1 MGSKLTPKQ
10 QRVLIFLQSYI
21 DENGFPPTMRE
32 IATGLDLAGPD
43 SAKKYLDILERKGCI
58 RKTARSSRAIEL
70 LKREG
75 SSSTGTG
82 RAIPLIGRIAAGQP
96 LLAVENI
103 ERHINIDPSIARTDG
118 MFFLRVQGDSMID
131 AHIKPGDL
139 ALIRP
144 QQQVEQGD
152 VAVIRVGDEATLK
165 YFFRED
171 NRIRL
176 QPANRAY
183 DPIYL
188 YEDNDM
194 EVIGK
199 VAGILRE
206 YH

>member
-1 MGSKLTPKQ
+1 MEKKLTSKQ
-10 QRVLIFLQSYI
+10 QRVLDFLERFI
-21 DENGFPPTMRE
+21 EEHGFPPTMRE
-32 IATGLDLAGPD
+32 IATHLNLAGPD
-43 SAKKYLDILERKGCI
+43 SAKKYLDILERKGVI

-70 LKREG
+70 ICRE
-75 SSSTGTG
+75 SSPNSVS
-82 RAIPLIGRIAAGQP
+82 RAVPLIGRIAAGRP
-96 LLAVENI
+96 LLAIENI

-144 QQQVEQGD
+144 QKQVEQGD
-152 VAVIRVGDEATLK
+152 VAVVRVGEEATLK
-165 YFFRED
+165 YFFKEK

-183 DPIYL
+183 EPMYL
-188 YEDNDM
+188 YDNDDM

-199 VAGILRE
+199 VAGILRQ
-206 YH
+206 YN

>member
-1 MGSKLTPKQ
+1 MATQLTSKQ
-10 QRVLIFLQSYI
+10 QRVLNFLENFI
-21 DENGFPPTMRE
+21 DEHGYPPTTRE
-32 IATGLDLAGPD
+32 IASRLELAGPN
-43 SAKKYLDILERKGCI
+43 SAKKYLDILERKGMI

-70 LKREG
+70 IGRE
-75 SSSTGTG
+75 SIPVSG
-82 RAIPLIGRIAAGQP
+82 RPVPLIGCIQAGSP

-103 ERHINIDPSIARTDG
+103 ERHINIDPSIARTEG

-139 ALIRP
+139 ALINP
-144 QQQVEQGD
+144 QKQIEQGD
-152 VAVIRVGDEATLK
+152 VAVVRVGDEATLK
-165 YFFRED
+165 YFFREK

-176 QPANRAY
+176 QPANAAY

-188 YEDNDM
+188 YEEDDV

-199 VAGILRE
+199 VAGILRD

>member
-1 MGSKLTPKQ
+1 MATKVTAKQ
-10 QRVLIFLQSYI
+10 QRVLNFL
-21 DENGFPPTMRE
+21 ENFIEEHGFPPTTRE
-32 IATGLDLAGPD
+32 IASQLELAGPN
-43 SAKKYLDILERKGCI
+43 SAKKYLDILERKGLI

-70 LKREG
+70 IGREFPT
-75 SSSTGTG
+75 SPG
-82 RAIPLIGRIAAGQP
+82 RSIPLIGCIQAGSP

-118 MFFLRVQGDSMID
+118 MFFLRVQGDSMIE
-131 AHIKPGDL
+131 AQIKPGDL
-139 ALIRP
+139 ALVRP
-144 QQQVEQGD
+144 QKQLEQGD

-165 YFFRED
+165 YFFKEE

-176 QPANRAY
+176 QPANTAY

-188 YEDNDM
+188 YEDDDM

>member
-1 MGSKLTPKQ
+1 MESKLTPKQ
-10 QRVLIFLQSYI
+10 QRVLTFLQSYI
-21 DENGFPPTMRE
+21 HENGFPPTMRE
-32 IATGLDLAGPD
+32 IAAQLDLAGPD

-58 RKTARSSRAIEL
+58 RKAARSSRAIEL
-70 LKREG
+70 I
-75 SSSTGTG
+75 G
-82 RAIPLIGRIAAGQP
+82 RASEPASSGRAVPLIGRIAAGQP

-144 QQQVEQGD
+144 QNQVEQGD
-152 VAVIRVGDEATLK
+152 VAVVRVGEEATLK
-165 YFFRED
+165 YFFKEK

-176 QPANRAY
+176 QPANRSY

-188 YEDNDM
+188 YDGDDM

>member
-1 MGSKLTPKQ
+1 MAQSLTTKQ
-10 QRVLIFLQSYI
+10 QRVLRFL
-21 DENGFPPTMRE
+21 ENFIEKHGFPPTTRE
-32 IATGLDLAGPD
+32 IATQLELAGPN
-43 SAKKYLDILERKGCI
+43 SAKKYLDILERKGVI

-70 LKREG
+70 IGRE
-75 SSSTGTG
+75 SPPVSG
-82 RAIPLIGRIAAGQP
+82 RQVPLIGCIQAGSP

-139 ALIRP
+139 ALIYP
-144 QQQVEQGD
+144 QKQLDQGD
-152 VAVIRVGDEATLK
+152 VAVVRVGDEATLK
-165 YFFRED
+165 YFFKEE

-176 QPANRAY
+176 QPANTAY

-188 YEDNDM
+188 YEDDDV

-199 VAGILRE
+199 VAGILRD
-206 YH
+206 YQ

>member
-1 MGSKLTPKQ
+1 MDKKLTPKQ
-10 QRVLIFLQSYI
+10 QRVYTFLQGFI
-21 DENGFPPTMRE
+21 DKHGFPPTTRE
-32 IATGLDLAGPD
+32 IAARLELAGPD
-43 SAKKYLDILERKGCI
+43 SAKKYLDILERKGHI

-70 LKREG
+70 INREAPHAQ
-75 SSSTGTG
+75 G
-82 RAIPLIGRIAAGQP
+82 RSVPLIGRIQAGRP

-144 QQQVEQGD
+144 QKQLDQGD
-152 VAVIRVGDEATLK
+152 VAVVRVGDEATLK
-165 YFFRED
+165 YFFKEK

-176 QPANRAY
+176 QPANRSY

-188 YEDNDM
+188 YEDDDV

-206 YH
+206 FQ

>member
-1 MGSKLTPKQ
+1 
-10 QRVLIFLQSYI
+10 
-21 DENGFPPTMRE
+21 MRE
-32 IATGLDLAGPD
+32 IASRLDLAGPD

-70 LKREG
+70 IRRD
-75 SSSTGTG
+75 GTPPGEG

-103 ERHINIDPSIARTDG
+103 ERHINIDPSIARTEG

-144 QQQVEQGD
+144 QQQVDQGD
-152 VAVIRVGDEATLK
+152 VAVIRVGEEATLK
-165 YFFRED
+165 YFFREE

-188 YEDNDM
+188 YDEDDV

>member
-1 MGSKLTPKQ
+1 MESKLTSKQ
-10 QRVLIFLQSYI
+10 QRVLTFLQNYI

-32 IATGLDLAGPD
+32 IASRLDLAGPD

-70 LKREG
+70 IRRD
-75 SSSTGTG
+75 GTPPGEG

-103 ERHINIDPSIARTDG
+103 ERHINIDPSIARTEG

-144 QQQVEQGD
+144 QQQVDQGD
-152 VAVIRVGDEATLK
+152 VAVIRVGEEATLK
-165 YFFRED
+165 YFFREE

-188 YEDNDM
+188 YDEDDV

>member
-1 MGSKLTPKQ
+1 MAEKPTAKQ
-10 QRVLIFLQSYI
+10 QRVLNFLGGFI
-21 DENGFPPTMRE
+21 DKHGFPPTTRE
-32 IATGLDLAGPD
+32 IAAQLGLAGPD
-43 SAKKYLDILERKGCI
+43 SAKKYLDILERKGLI
-58 RKTARSSRAIEL
+58 RKTARSSRAIEIIS
-70 LKREG
+70 RE
-75 SSSTGTG
+75 TPYPPG
-82 RAIPLIGRIAAGQP
+82 RPVPLIGCVQAGKP

-144 QQQVEQGD
+144 QKQIDQGD
-152 VAVIRVGDEATLK
+152 VAVVRVGDEATLK
-165 YFFRED
+165 YFFKEK

-188 YEDNDM
+188 YENDDA

>member
-1 MGSKLTPKQ
+1 METKLTPKQ
-10 QRVLIFLQSYI
+10 QRVLTFLQSYI
-21 DENGFPPTMRE
+21 HENGFPPTMRE
-32 IATGLDLAGPD
+32 IAARLELAGPD
-43 SAKKYLDILERKGCI
+43 SAKKYLDILERKGLI

-70 LKREG
+70 I
-75 SSSTGTG
+75 G
-82 RAIPLIGRIAAGQP
+82 RASEPASSGRAVPLIGRIAAGQP

-144 QQQVEQGD
+144 QHQVDQGD
-152 VAVIRVGDEATLK
+152 VAVVRVGEEATLK
-165 YFFRED
+165 YFFKEK

-176 QPANRAY
+176 QPANRSY

-188 YEDNDM
+188 YEGDDM